1 MKPKTDPYWWE
12 AIERETEADPE
23 FAESYDAV
31 VVGAGLTGASAAR
44 TLAKNGASV
53 LVLDAEP
60 PGFGAST
67 RNGGMIGE
75 GHRVPLAQM
84 AKRYGLETAQALLR
98 EIYIEPLNF
107 AKKTIAEEGLDCDF
121 KTHGRFRGQWSKQEY
136 DSTARSLDELREIAP
151 INVEMVPR
159 ERQRDEVGSDLYSG
173 GLLLHDHGGLH
184 PGKYTNELVRAAR
197 QAGARVCGNT
207 RVTGVKPAGSG
218 FEVSTPS
225 GMVRAQS
232 VLMATNGSTCYL
244 ACLEYDGTMRWIDTA
259 NGHGLRGHFPSVSD
273 LDGDGTPEI
282 VLGAYIYNID
292 GSVRGVGSYG
302 SGYYSGYGNSGYTS
316 FGMDMDGDGQ
326 LEVVVG
332 DALYDA
338 DGNTVCNTGYPDGQ
352 PGAADL
358 DLDGEGEF
366 VTVSGG
372 SVYVFD
378 TNCDYLASWSI
389 YGGGNGGPPT
399 IADYDGDG
407 VPEIGLPGDDY
418 YTVYETDGTILWSN
432 AVQDHSSNSTGSSVF
447 DFDGDGQAEVVYAD
461 ETRLW
466 IYDGATGTVLLEYDD
481 HHSGTVNEYP
491 IIADVDADGRAE
503 IVVGNDGGTGDDT
516 YKGLRVIGDAE
527 DNWVTVRQV
536 WNQHAYHI
544 SNVNDDLTIPTPS
557 EPNWPQFNTFRQ
569 AGIGSIPATSAPDL
583 WPEIVDVCQPDCGLD
598 ATVVVQVVNGG
609 ALMAAAGVGV
619 SLYAEDAQGVRTLL
633 DWTTTAADLDAGM
646 ISDSLL
652 LIATAADLAAA
663 TSVVVVVDDDGA
675 GVGALNECDED
686 NEIDV
691 DVSGICL

>member
-31 VVGAGLTGASAAR
+31 VVGAGLTGASTAR

-232 VLMATNGSTCYL
+232 VLMATNGYTAPAFSWLKRRIIPAKAFVMATEELPPETIDEIMPGRRMVVETRSRHCYFRLSPDEKRLIIGGRVALSDISQDAAVAGLCRLMRQIFPQL
-244 ACLEYDGTMRWIDTA
+244 AAVKPTHCWRGTLGFTFSFLPHLGQHDGVWHAM
-259 NGHGLRGHFPSVSD
+259 GYS
-273 LDGDGTPEI
+273 
-282 VLGAYIYNID
+282 
-292 GSVRGVGSYG
+292 G
-302 SGYYSGYGNSGYTS
+302 SGN
-316 FGMDMDGDGQ
+316 GMAPYLGHKAALNMMGLQGRETAFTKTA
-326 LEVVVG
+326 LETRVWHRG
-332 DALYDA
+332 RAWFLPFAHALYRGIDMRE
-338 DGNTVCNTGYPDGQ
+338 N
-352 PGAADL
+352 
-358 DLDGEGEF
+358 
-366 VTVSGG
+366 
-372 SVYVFD
+372 
-378 TNCDYLASWSI
+378 
-389 YGGGNGGPPT
+389 
-399 IADYDGDG
+399 
-407 VPEIGLPGDDY
+407 
-418 YTVYETDGTILWSN
+418 
-432 AVQDHSSNSTGSSVF
+432 
-447 DFDGDGQAEVVYAD
+447 
-461 ETRLW
+461 
-466 IYDGATGTVLLEYDD
+466 
-481 HHSGTVNEYP
+481 
-491 IIADVDADGRAE
+491 
-503 IVVGNDGGTGDDT
+503 
-516 YKGLRVIGDAE
+516 LRHGK
-527 DNWVTVRQV
+527 
-536 WNQHAYHI
+536 
-544 SNVNDDLTIPTPS
+544 
-557 EPNWPQFNTFRQ
+557 
-569 AGIGSIPATSAPDL
+569 
-583 WPEIVDVCQPDCGLD
+583 
-598 ATVVVQVVNGG
+598 
-609 ALMAAAGVGV
+609 
-619 SLYAEDAQGVRTLL
+619 
-633 DWTTTAADLDAGM
+633 
-646 ISDSLL
+646 
-652 LIATAADLAAA
+652 
-663 TSVVVVVDDDGA
+663 
-675 GVGALNECDED
+675 
-686 NEIDV
+686 
-691 DVSGICL
+691 